1 MHLNMDTEWMRST
14 CSIQVHRTLLLNN
27 SICFSQLADSNTKEI
42 KSKTKEWNDRIKQ
55 DKVSKTLCQST
66 TLFFFSLLL
75 TRIMC

>member
-1 MHLNMDTEWMRST
+1 MGICTLRFLLHGKQESVSFMHLNMDTEWMRST

-55 DKVSKTLCQST
+55 DKVS
-66 TLFFFSLLL
+66 
-75 TRIMC
+75 